1 VSHVCEICLSNK
13 AVAKGTWTAYEG
25 TAAEQHH
32 KIATCSSCGGL
43 RWWDV
48 SKLNV
53 LTKELRLR
61 LLKRRVKYA
70 ETLKRL
76 YPLVD
81 WRKVQR

>member
-1 VSHVCEICLSNK
+1 VSRGCRICLSNE
-13 AVAKGTWTAYEG
+13 AVAKGAWTAYEG
-25 TAAEQHH
+25 TDAEQHH
-32 KIATCSSCGGL
+32 KVPTCSSCGCL
-43 RWWDV
+43 RWEDV
-48 SKLNV
+48 SKLIG

-81 WRKVQR
+81 WRKVAR